1 MQIAYGVQTD
11 VGLRRAQNED
21 SLCAVPD
28 LGLFIV
34 CDGMGGH
41 NAGEV
46 ASRLAVQV
54 IQKYLRDT
62 RTDPHRPFIGDLDP
76 HFSPQTNRLASA
88 IRLANQAIYD
98 AGRSQ
103 PGYAGMGTTVVS
115 AMISDRVLSIAHV
128 GDSRLYLI
136 RAGAIQPLTADH
148 SLVAEQVR
156 RGLLTEEQA
165 ERSPDRHVLTRAL
178 GIDQDV
184 EVELNE
190 VHLAEGDDLLL
201 CSDGLTGEVT
211 PPDILRTI
219 RSEREPQA
227 ACEQLVKMAN
237 AAGGHDNT
245 TVIVITV
252 R

>member
-1 MQIAYGVQTD
+1 MQIAYGAQTD

-21 SLCAVPD
+21 SLCADPD

-54 IQKYLRDT
+54 IQKYLRGA
-62 RTDPHRPFIGDLDP
+62 RTDPHQPLIGDFDP
-76 HFSPQTNRLASA
+76 QLSPQTNRLASA
-88 IRLANQAIYD
+88 IRLANQAIHD
-98 AGRSQ
+98 AGRNQ
-103 PGYAGMGTTVVS
+103 PDYAGMGTTVVS
-115 AMISDRVLSIAHV
+115 AMISGQILSIAHV

-148 SLVAEQVR
+148 SLVGERVR

-190 VHLAEGDDLLL
+190 IHIAEGDALLL

-211 PPDILRTI
+211 PPDILRAI
-219 RSEREPQA
+219 RLEQEPQA
-227 ACEQLVKMAN
+227 SCEQLVKMAN